1 MSKSKDGKT
10 KRVKVHI
17 SPELAKAL
25 GDGDDLDATVEA
37 ILTAHLEKR
46 EDSFGAAK
54 DKVRKFVED
63 VAGPHMPQLEA
74 VAKDVAA
81 KVAKDVAT
89 AAFTAWAASA
99 ARPKASPA
107 ANDPKDGGNL
117 TPQPKAGSPDA

>member
-1 MSKSKDGKT
+1 MSKAKDGKT

-25 GDGDDLDATVEA
+25 GSDDLDATVEA
-37 ILTAHLEKR
+37 ILQAHLDR
-46 EDSFGAAK
+46 RGDSFGATK
-54 DKVRKFVED
+54 EKVRKFVED

-99 ARPKASPA
+99 AKPKAAPA
-107 ANDPKDGGNL
+107 ANDPKDGGEL
-117 TPQPKAGSPDA
+117 RPQPKTGSPDA